1 MRNTDA
7 DGGEVNMAG
16 LLAIVNIGQLVTLAG
31 PARPRVGKEL
41 SELGIVENAALVIED
56 GCIILA
62 GAYSQLRS
70 LIPVGATVIDADGRC
85 VTPGFVDAH
94 THLVFAGNRAAEF
107 EQRIA
112 GATYQ
117 EIAAAGGGIQST
129 VRLTRAASE
138 EQLLKAARR
147 HRDSMLRC
155 GTTTIEA
162 KSGYGLERET
172 ELRMLRVLAQLNAE
186 GPARIVSTLLAAHM
200 VPPEFADRRDEYVRW
215 ICEELIPEV
224 VAAKLAT
231 YCDAFCDDH
240 AFTVDEARIVL
251 TVARR
256 HGLRLRVHAE
266 QFRPGTGAALAAQLG
281 AATADHLE
289 AVTTDT
295 LGLLREAA
303 VQPVLLPGSVFALG
317 REQYPPARKMIEL
330 GLGIVLAT
338 DFNPGSSPVASMP
351 FILSLACLQMRL
363 SPAEAL
369 TAATLNAAHSLG
381 LGDRIGSLDAGKDA
395 DFLIHEFIDYRE
407 LAYFIA
413 APFRPRVFVAGKEV
427 RP

>member
-1 MRNTDA
+1 M
-7 DGGEVNMAG
+7 NMAG
-16 LLAIVNIGQLVTLAG
+16 SLAIVNIGQLVTLAG
-31 PARPRVGKEL
+31 PPRARAGKEL
-41 SELGIVENAALVIED
+41 SELSLIENAALLVED
-56 GCIILA
+56 GRIAAA
-62 GAYSQLRS
+62 GAYEELRS
-70 LIPVGATVIDADGRC
+70 RIPAGTTIIDAEGRC

-107 EQRIA
+107 EQRVT

-117 EIAAAGGGIQST
+117 EIAAAGGGILRT

-138 EQLLKAARR
+138 EELLKTARQ
-147 HRDSMLRC
+147 HRDWMLRS

-162 KSGYGLERET
+162 KSGYGLEHET

-186 GPARIVSTLLAAHM
+186 GPAHIVSTLLAAHA
-200 VPPEFADRRDEYVRW
+200 VPPEFVGHRQEYLHW
-215 ICEELIPEV
+215 IEEELIPEV
-224 VAAKLAT
+224 CAAKLAT
-231 YCDAFCDDH
+231 WCDVFCEDQ
-240 AFTVDEARIVL
+240 AFTVNEARSVL
-251 TVARR
+251 TAARR

-266 QFRPGTGAALAAQLG
+266 QFRPGTGAALAAELG

-289 AVTTDT
+289 AVTSET
-295 LGLLREAA
+295 LDLLRQAA

-317 REQYPPARKMIEL
+317 RKQYPQARKMIEM

-351 FILSLACLQMRL
+351 FIMSLACVQMCL
-363 SPAEAL
+363 TPAEAL
-369 TAATLNAAHSLG
+369 TAATQNAACSLG
-381 LGDRIGSLDAGKDA
+381 MGERAGSLEAGKDA
-395 DFLIHEFIDYRE
+395 DFLIHEFGDYRE

-413 APFRPRVFVAGKEV
+413 APFRPRVFVAGKEI

>member
-1 MRNTDA
+1 MN
-7 DGGEVNMAG
+7 VAG
-16 LLAIVNIGQLVTLAG
+16 MLAVVNIGQLVTLAG

-41 SELGIVENAALVIED
+41 SELGLVENAALIIED
-56 GCIILA
+56 GRITAA
-62 GAYSQLRS
+62 GANEELRS
-70 LIPVGATVIDADGRC
+70 HIPAGATVIDAEGCC

-117 EIAAAGGGIQST
+117 EIAAAGGGIQRT

-138 EQLLKAARR
+138 EALLKAARR
-147 HRDSMLRC
+147 HRDWMLRC

-162 KSGYGLERET
+162 KSGYGLDRET

-186 GPARIVSTLLAAHM
+186 GPTHIVSTLLAAHM
-200 VPPEFADRRDEYVRW
+200 VPPEFTGRREEYIRW

-240 AFTVDEARIVL
+240 AFTVDEARSVL
-251 TVARR
+251 AAARR

-266 QFRPGTGAALAAQLG
+266 QFRPDTGAALAAELG
-281 AATADHLE
+281 SATADHLE
-289 AVTTDT
+289 AVTSEA
-295 LGLLREAA
+295 LSLLREAG
-303 VQPVLLPGSVFALG
+303 VQPVLLPGSVFSLG
-317 REQYPPARKMIEL
+317 REQYPPARKMVEM

-363 SPAEAL
+363 NPAEAL
-369 TAATLNAAHSLG
+369 TAATLNAACSLG
-381 LGDRIGSLDAGKDA
+381 LGDRVGSLEAGKDA
-395 DFLIHEFIDYRE
+395 DFLIHEFVDYRE

-413 APFRPRVFVAGKEV
+413 APLRPRVFIAGKEV
-427 RP
+427 TV